1 MPHYYYRQKQ
11 VLLRNSAGDLDTVKD
26 AIHFFFFF
34 FFGVGMRAIFGNLYQ
49 ETSSSYLA
57 ALYFSSPGKLPK
69 S

>member
-26 AIHFFFFF
+26 AINFF
-34 FFGVGMRAIFGNLYQ
+34 FFGVGMRAIFDNLYQ
-49 ETSSSYLA
+49 ETSSLYLA